1 MATLNLDDDELK
13 ALEQTL
19 SKVAQLSSSVQSFRQ
34 DLLQS
39 NPLPPPYASTPQC
52 AIVRQQLIHL
62 ARKSIQASAKIL
74 QKNLKSLLESTNE
87 NADLFNRM
95 AIRPSTNYPGRTQE
109 NVLLQLLRK
118 KLEPDVE
125 EFVSQGLEAARLATP
140 EGLESLEQ
148 IWREL
153 RSWLSDRVIH
163 FISTENSDAY
173 TAEERATGVKNVR
186 TGLRRP
192 IEDDEEEEEEDEEEG
207 DEEDEDEEPEKAEI
221 PEVKVRGAEPET
233 LLWFAARGDFE
244 VPRNVEY
251 ERKVDVYKGLQ
262 GINRPPNDQLQQQPQ
277 QGFVPS

>member
-34 DLLQS
+34 DLLKS
-39 NPLPPPYASTPQC
+39 NPLPPP
-52 AIVRQQLIHL
+52 
-62 ARKSIQASAKIL
+62 KSIQASAKIL

-125 EFVSQGLEAARLATP
+125 EFVSRGLETARLATP

-163 FISTENSDAY
+163 FISTENSDPY
-173 TAEERATGVKNVR
+173 TAEERANGVKNK
-186 TGLRRP
+186 P
-192 IEDDEEEEEEDEEEG
+192 
-207 DEEDEDEEPEKAEI
+207 EI

-262 GINRPPNDQLQQQPQ
+262 GINIPPSDQQQQQ

>member
-34 DLLQS
+34 DLLKS
-39 NPLPPPYASTPQC
+39 NPLPPP
-52 AIVRQQLIHL
+52 
-62 ARKSIQASAKIL
+62 KSIQASAKIL

-125 EFVSQGLEAARLATP
+125 EFVSQGLETARLATP

-163 FISTENSDAY
+163 FISTENSDPY
-173 TAEERATGVKNVR
+173 TAEERANGVKNK
-186 TGLRRP
+186 P
-192 IEDDEEEEEEDEEEG
+192 
-207 DEEDEDEEPEKAEI
+207 EI

-262 GINRPPNDQLQQQPQ
+262 GINIPPSDQQQQQ

>member
-34 DLLQS
+34 DLLKS

-52 AIVRQQLIHL
+52 AIVRQQLIHPT
-62 ARKSIQASAKIL
+62 RKSIQASAKIL

-125 EFVSQGLEAARLATP
+125 EFVSQGLETARLATP

-163 FISTENSDAY
+163 FISTENSDPY
-173 TAEERATGVKNVR
+173 TAEERANGVKNVR

-192 IEDDEEEEEEDEEEG
+192 IDDDEEEEDEEEG
-207 DEEDEDEEPEKAEI
+207 DEEEDDEEPEKPEI

-262 GINRPPNDQLQQQPQ
+262 GINIPPSDQQQQPQ

>member
-34 DLLQS
+34 DLLKS
-39 NPLPPPYASTPQC
+39 NPLPPP
-52 AIVRQQLIHL
+52 
-62 ARKSIQASAKIL
+62 KSIQASAKIL

-125 EFVSQGLEAARLATP
+125 EFVSQGLETARLATP

-163 FISTENSDAY
+163 FISTENNDPY

-192 IEDDEEEEEEDEEEG
+192 IDDDEDEDEEEEEEGDEEE
-207 DEEDEDEEPEKAEI
+207 EDEEPEKPEI

-262 GINRPPNDQLQQQPQ
+262 GINIPPSDQEQQQPQ

>member
-34 DLLQS
+34 DLLKS
-39 NPLPPPYASTPQC
+39 NPLPPP
-52 AIVRQQLIHL
+52 
-62 ARKSIQASAKIL
+62 KSIQASAKIL

-125 EFVSQGLEAARLATP
+125 EFVSQGLETARLATP

-163 FISTENSDAY
+163 FISTENSDPY
-173 TAEERATGVKNVR
+173 TAEEQK
-186 TGLRRP
+186 P
-192 IEDDEEEEEEDEEEG
+192 
-207 DEEDEDEEPEKAEI
+207 EI

-262 GINRPPNDQLQQQPQ
+262 GINIPPSDQQQQPQ

>member
-34 DLLQS
+34 DLLKS
-39 NPLPPPYASTPQC
+39 NPLPPP
-52 AIVRQQLIHL
+52 
-62 ARKSIQASAKIL
+62 KSIQASAKIL

-125 EFVSQGLEAARLATP
+125 EFVSQGLETARLATP
-140 EGLESLEQ
+140 EGLESLEH

-153 RSWLSDRVIH
+153 RAWLSDRVIH
-163 FISTENSDAY
+163 FISTENSDPY
-173 TAEERATGVKNVR
+173 TAEERSIGIKNVR

-192 IEDDEEEEEEDEEEG
+192 IEDDEEEDEEEG
-207 DEEDEDEEPEKAEI
+207 DDEEEEEPEETEKAEA

-251 ERKVDVYKGLQ
+251 ERKVDVYKGYQ
-262 GINRPPNDQLQQQPQ
+262 GINIPPSDQQQQQPQ
-277 QGFVPS
+277 PEFVPS